1 MPCLEVVPVIGEREV
16 MLVSTMSLRGEMM
29 VIWQAIQRR
38 PSPARLSTMTW
49 IWRSL
54 SLPRLQQSQGLRRL
68 SWSWRAPFFDPMSF
82 DPMSVNLQKYSR
94 TCNADEV
101 EEMSDIMYNAIKEAT
116 LFVRTVTS
124 MYNKGY
130 ASGLS

>member
-1 MPCLEVVPVIGEREV
+1 MPRSC
-16 MLVSTMSLRGEMM
+16 SCNRGEGSH
-29 VIWQAIQRR
+29 VGVHHVLERGDDGDLAGDTEEAITSQAVNDDVDLEKLK
-38 PSPARLSTMTW
+38 SPQTTT
-49 IWRSL
+49 I
-54 SLPRLQQSQGLRRL
+54 PRFEKAIMELEGT
-68 SWSWRAPFFDPMSF
+68 
-82 DPMSVNLQKYSR
+82 LQKYSR